1 MILHTYNPNIR
12 YYGLNYIQ
20 LSLSNDFIAAVSSFG
35 LVHIWVRN
43 DYKPIHQDGNAH
55 HGKINGVKIWNNTLI
70 TGDDTGVMNI
80 FNLSEEN
87 VTKVRT
93 INVKRMINHI
103 DFDGTNL
110 LLGTNNSLL
119 LMVENESRNMSEKLH
134 IDTDFICMCM
144 LSYPFAITSN
154 NSKKGIEIWDL
165 REGTLLKV
173 VLEEYHYFEMDLRNG
188 ILAVAPYLYPGYRE
202 DSSKIYL
209 VNMETIEDE
218 DVQTRPLKVLN
229 NIDFYD
235 RFCCVVINDSKI
247 IQSNGQQMII
257 QDFWY
262 YDQREPKKLENV
274 TVTRRKTFFN
284 IYKKIQLLKNMFRN
298 N

>member
-20 LSLSNDFIAAVSSFG
+20 LSLSDDFIAAVSSFG

-43 DYKPIHQDGNAH
+43 DYKPIHQDGNSH

-93 INVKRMINHI
+93 INVKCMINHI

-119 LMVENESRNMSEKLH
+119 LMDENESRNMSEKLQ
-134 IDTDFICMCM
+134 ISTDFICMCM

-165 REGTLLKV
+165 RKGTLLKII
-173 VLEEYHYFEMDLRNG
+173 LGDFCYLGMDLRNG
-188 ILAVAPYLYPGYRE
+188 ILVVAPYSGNRDENAP
-202 DSSKIYL
+202 IYL
-209 VNMETIEDE
+209 VNMEAIADE
-218 DVQTRPLKVLN
+218 DVRTRPLKLLGKP
-229 NIDFYD
+229 
-235 RFCCVVINDSKI
+235 SKRKVW
-247 IQSNGQQMII
+247 N
-257 QDFWY
+257 F
-262 YDQREPKKLENV
+262 PKGFHVK
-274 TVTRRKTFFN
+274 
-284 IYKKIQLLKNMFRN
+284 
-298 N
+298 